1 MGTRYKINMMTG
13 QLDVAALPVTGGNST
28 SDYTMYSALTT
39 GVNTLVHGRAKRTV
53 GAEIWSFDCT
63 DMITLVN
70 DIKAKYEAHRVDLT
84 EHIAADNVNVITAAD
99 ATDIDTCHT
108 LANDIKTQYAAHNA
122 DAELDTGWAY
132 HNGQNLT
139 THILSFDTI
148 SFTSADMVAKINEMR
163 KKYLAHDNDAGSHI
177 AQGSNN
183 PLSLTLVEL
192 WAMSIYAPREDSTD
206 LLNNIIIDSSVIDYI
221 KMTLYF

>member
-13 QLDVAALPVTGGNST
+13 QLDIAALPVTGGNST

-39 GVNTLVHGRAKRTV
+39 GENTLVHGRAKRTV
-53 GAEIWSFDCT
+53 GAEIWSFDST

-84 EHIAADNVNVITAAD
+84 EHVVADNVNVITAAD
-99 ATDIDTCHT
+99 ATDIDTCYT
-108 LANDIKTQYAAHNA
+108 LAQDIMTQYIAHNA
-122 DAELDTGWAY
+122 DAELGAGWVY
-132 HNGQNLT
+132 HNGQNLV
-139 THILSFDTI
+139 THILSFATI
-148 SFTSADMVAKINEMR
+148 SFTSADMVTKINEMR
-163 KKYLAHDNDAGSHI
+163 TQYLAHDNDVRSHI
-177 AQGSNN
+177 VPGSNN

-206 LLNNIIIDSSVIDYI
+206 LLNNIIIDSSVVDYI